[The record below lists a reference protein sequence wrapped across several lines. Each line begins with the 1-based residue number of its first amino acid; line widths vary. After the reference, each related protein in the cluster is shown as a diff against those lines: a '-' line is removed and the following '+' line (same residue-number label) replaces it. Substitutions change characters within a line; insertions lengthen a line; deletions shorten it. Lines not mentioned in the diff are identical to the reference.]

1 MSDASDTSTNDTTA
15 AAVVAATGLQVMT
28 IGSTWMMDPATAERG
43 AEVGLPG
50 RTFWAVGRGGVLGDV
65 DADVVA
71 AAYGF
76 IEPTMLRG
84 FWEARPATMAP
95 QEAAL
100 HYAGAAAA
108 WGRRVLG
115 SLGEAALDELAA
127 LAASVAAGSLAGV
140 GGLFAGWRAF
150 DASSVAGDPAGRATV
165 ALHVLREHRGCAHVS
180 AVLAAGL
187 TPIQSIMCLPESR
200 GGGVPR
206 AERFG
211 WPAPY
216 PDVAQLASARAEAEA
231 ITDRIAAPA
240 YEALSPAQRARFAEL
255 VGQAHRLATGTQ

>member
-1 MSDASDTSTNDTTA
+1 MSELSATD
-15 AAVVAATGLQVMT
+15 VVARTGLQVMA

-43 AEVGLPG
+43 TEVGLPG

-76 IEPTMLRG
+76 IEPSMLRE
-84 FWEARPATMAP
+84 FWEAKPAGMRP

-100 HYAGAAAA
+100 QYAGAAAA

-115 SLGEAALDELAA
+115 GLGDEALTELAE
-127 LAASVAAGSLAGV
+127 LAETVAAGSLAGV

-187 TPIQSIMCLPESR
+187 SPIESIMCLPESR

-206 AERFG
+206 AQRFG
-211 WPAPY
+211 WPEPY
-216 PDVAQLASARAEAEA
+216 PEVSHLAAARAEAETM
-231 ITDRIAAPA
+231 TDRIAAPA
-240 YEALSPAQRARFAEL
+240 YAALTPAQRARFVEL
-255 VGQAHRLATGTQ
+255 VGAAHAAATGG